1 MSSEDENHALMESE
15 PLKKFDTLK
24 FRKENGAVYQVPLGQ
39 NDENESSE
47 INTVETESS
56 QADRASPGP
65 RLADMEKIIS
75 DVIRES
81 YEVGNQPPTGR
92 KRWSESRTS
101 QVRTD
106 KSTLMTCLEHGITGA
121 PAVAPKTTPCCKE
134 EINKPKAEYYFPI
147 ITDGR
152 KRISNSSGPRTIMS
166 AEGVLRGQEQL
177 FTLGDFITST
187 RLEAK
192 MISNQLSVGKQVILD
207 RATSDYVRAV
217 SQLTDVN
224 KQDSSSKSSE
234 GRIDVID
241 GEQYYKPPYER
252 IVGCIHCIQ
261 YYADKFIGD
270 IYREA
275 RELLKTLPYCDIELF
290 SISIK
295 KLILAAKSLLES
307 HSTRKLTVC
316 GEICDWKTMSHS
328 SLTNK
333 LATFGPTKIRS
344 SSEMLYE
351 LKLEDVLKCM
361 SDAPELL
368 EVREDNADVLLNQFI
383 NDIYQDAYDLLEY
396 LPTEE
401 ARFFKREIKEFIESA
416 RVMQNRKAT
425 AEQRKC
431 GLRCC
436 NWFRKK
442 EPVSEV
448 EIRQLQYW
456 VDSKNSTAHS
466 STQTMLEID
475 ESKQNL
481 TNAKDEIDSSS
492 PTKNTVFEP
501 ATSSL
506 V

>member
-1 MSSEDENHALMESE
+1 
-15 PLKKFDTLK
+15 
-24 FRKENGAVYQVPLGQ
+24 
-39 NDENESSE
+39 
-47 INTVETESS
+47 
-56 QADRASPGP
+56 
-65 RLADMEKIIS
+65 MEKIIS
-75 DVIRES
+75 AEIRES
-81 YEVGNQPPTGR
+81 EKLGNWKPYSQK
-92 KRWSESRTS
+92 KRSKQTVE
-101 QVRTD
+101 QEAD
-106 KSTLMTCLEHGITGA
+106 KSWLLTCLEHGITGA
-121 PAVAPKTTPCCKE
+121 PAVAPVTTHCSKE
-134 EINKPKAEYYFPI
+134 DINKPKAVYYFPT
-147 ITDGR
+147 ITDG
-152 KRISNSSGPRTIMS
+152 KVRISNGSGPRTILS

-177 FTLGDFITST
+177 FTLGDFVTST

-192 MISNQLSVGKQVILD
+192 MIASQLSVGKQVILD

-217 SQLTDVN
+217 SQLSDAD
-224 KQDSSSKSSE
+224 KRDSSSRLSE
-234 GRIDVID
+234 GRVDIID
-241 GEQYYKPPYER
+241 GERYYKPPFVR
-252 IVGCIHCIQ
+252 TVGCIHCIQ
-261 YYADKFIGD
+261 YYADKFVGEL
-270 IYREA
+270 YREA
-275 RELLKTLPYCDIELF
+275 RELLKSLPYCDIELF

-316 GEICDWKTMSHS
+316 KEVCDWKTMSHS

-344 SSEMLYE
+344 SSEMLYD

-368 EVREDNADVLLNQFI
+368 EVREDKSDVLLNQLI
-383 NDIYQDAYDLLEY
+383 NDIYQDAYDLLEF

-416 RVMQNRKAT
+416 RIMQNRKAAT
-425 AEQRKC
+425 AERKC

-442 EPVSEV
+442 EPVSDIEV
-448 EIRQLQYW
+448 SQLQYW
-456 VDSKNSTAHS
+456 VDSKPSTTHS
-466 STQTMLEID
+466 STQTMVEVD

-481 TNAKDEIDSSS
+481 ENAEKEINSSG
-492 PTKNTVFEP
+492 PNKNTVLEP